1 MVAEDIILHQTCD
14 MCPEQYDAVD
24 QKGKML
30 GYLRL
35 RWGNFTVECPDV
47 WGELVYEAQP
57 EGFGCF
63 EDDEREE
70 YLQKAK
76 KAIAEYWNRQA

>member
-1 MVAEDIILHQTCD
+1 

-70 YLQKAK
+70 
-76 KAIAEYWNRQA
+76 